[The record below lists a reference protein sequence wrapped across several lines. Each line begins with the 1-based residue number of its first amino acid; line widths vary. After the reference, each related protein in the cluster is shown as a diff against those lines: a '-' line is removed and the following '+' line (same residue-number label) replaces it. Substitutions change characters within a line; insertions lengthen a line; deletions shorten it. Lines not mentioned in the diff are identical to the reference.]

1 MAYLLKYDS
10 IYGTM
15 PHSIRVA
22 KDRLMVDRHSI
33 AIMSHK
39 NPLDLDLASLGVDIV
54 LQCSGVSLSSDSN
67 EAFIQQGAK
76 KLIISTPP
84 TDDTPTYI
92 YGVNNKQYRG
102 ESIISNSSCSANA
115 IVPIF
120 KIIEKHCGIRGA
132 MMHMFHSYTAYQNL
146 LDANHYSSDIRRAR
160 AAAQNIIPLTSSAA
174 RATEYFFPY
183 LRDNLYAKS
192 IRIPVA
198 STTMYDLSIK
208 LDGEYELES
217 IKQSIVD
224 EIDQTYSNIL
234 DTSTDSLVSSDYIQN
249 THSATIDMPL
259 LDLAGDNLLRVS
271 AWQDN
276 EYGYAMRL
284 IDMAKAITRS

>member
-1 MAYLLKYDS
+1 
-10 IYGTM
+10 
-15 PHSIRVA
+15 
-22 KDRLMVDRHSI
+22 
-33 AIMSHK
+33 
-39 NPLDLDLASLGVDIV
+39 
-54 LQCSGVSLSSDSN
+54 
-67 EAFIQQGAK
+67 
-76 KLIISTPP
+76 
-84 TDDTPTYI
+84 
-92 YGVNNKQYRG
+92 
-102 ESIISNSSCSANA
+102 
-115 IVPIF
+115 
-120 KIIEKHCGIRGA
+120 
-132 MMHMFHSYTAYQNL
+132 
-146 LDANHYSSDIRRAR
+146 
-160 AAAQNIIPLTSSAA
+160 
-174 RATEYFFPY
+174 
-183 LRDNLYAKS
+183 
-192 IRIPVA
+192 
-198 STTMYDLSIK
+198 MYDLSIK